1 MTKIWRKQEWERQLE
16 ENPDECIRIS
26 PDLVINKSNKQKDK
40 NEQQQQQQ
48 RKKLTT
54 KDY

>member
-26 PDLVINKSNKQKDK
+26 PDFVINKNKKNKD
-40 NEQQQQQQ
+40 EQQQ
-48 RKKLTT
+48 RKKFIT
-54 KDY
+54 KNNS

>member
-26 PDLVINKSNKQKDK
+26 PDFVINKSKKNKD
-40 NEQQQQQQ
+40 EQQQQQQ

-54 KDY
+54 KNNS